1 MIQLINVSMQFGD
14 KIVLKNQNC
23 SLNKGIN
30 LIIGENGS
38 GKSTLMKIMMG
49 ILSPTS
55 GEVLYRS
62 NDMKFSYQG
71 QDESLYDNESLNKNI
86 KLLKADIDEKIFN
99 ELCNILTFSDTNKKI
114 SSLSGGERQK
124 AEIIFCLSKKASVYF
139 LDEHFSSLDKKTKG
153 KLVTYLNEFSEER
166 YVVLI
171 NHDKSLSS
179 LHIDK
184 IIELFSEDHKEV
196 NSYSVSK
203 IIKNNRVFLAFSS
216 YFKNQKILSLIK
228 FMLLVSSFLLFSLGM
243 SYVNTKTDYER
254 YSNLLSQDPFS
265 VHSINFSNVKSIE
278 EVDPS
283 IFSFTKED
291 GYQYLKLYETSS
303 ERAITFYGAKE
314 ESTTLDYYTNKK
326 TKAFPNDSFLVLN
339 DETYMINFI
348 EKDELQSKV
357 NKSKHIQSVIDGYK
371 EDDILLCSND
381 FIDKIL
387 TSNLNEIKG
396 SPNISFNTSYGFSF
410 DEYNGCLKRGTTSL
424 KSNIV
429 ENRDDYYLSIP
440 NCSPNKVIKTFE
452 FNTEIKVNE
461 SSSDSKIHI
470 SLPLLKLL
478 YSQYDASFNRSEVA
492 YGLDLNDSYIENLIK
507 SCSSI
512 TPLEINKD
520 FSRINSKY
528 LYLYFPL
535 STILFLSDIF
545 VILFTKNRYS
555 KWYQKQVNIFDRNQ
569 LSKKSFDLGL
579 LLANSFEALLAGTI
593 SLTLYIF
600 LFIPKA
606 NYNLMIEG
614 ILIHPE
620 NFYYYSE
627 QPNNPYYDNIT
638 SPMRLITFE
647 PLFFIIILFI
657 LTYLAINIYATKSSK
672 NQVA

>member
-139 LDEHFSSLDKKTKG
+139 LDEPFSSLDKKTKG

-216 YFKNQKILSLIK
+216 YFKNQKILLLIK

-303 ERAITFYGAKE
+303 WTIK
-314 ESTTLDYYTNKK
+314 
-326 TKAFPNDSFLVLN
+326 LVL
-339 DETYMINFI
+339 
-348 EKDELQSKV
+348 S
-357 NKSKHIQSVIDGYK
+357 IQLDGK
-371 EDDILLCSND
+371 
-381 FIDKIL
+381 KI
-387 TSNLNEIKG
+387 
-396 SPNISFNTSYGFSF
+396 
-410 DEYNGCLKRGTTSL
+410 R
-424 KSNIV
+424 
-429 ENRDDYYLSIP
+429 
-440 NCSPNKVIKTFE
+440 
-452 FNTEIKVNE
+452 
-461 SSSDSKIHI
+461 
-470 SLPLLKLL
+470 
-478 YSQYDASFNRSEVA
+478 
-492 YGLDLNDSYIENLIK
+492 
-507 SCSSI
+507 
-512 TPLEINKD
+512 
-520 FSRINSKY
+520 
-528 LYLYFPL
+528 
-535 STILFLSDIF
+535 
-545 VILFTKNRYS
+545 
-555 KWYQKQVNIFDRNQ
+555 
-569 LSKKSFDLGL
+569 
-579 LLANSFEALLAGTI
+579 TI
-593 SLTLYIF
+593 ST
-600 LFIPKA
+600 
-606 NYNLMIEG
+606 
-614 ILIHPE
+614 
-620 NFYYYSE
+620 
-627 QPNNPYYDNIT
+627 
-638 SPMRLITFE
+638 
-647 PLFFIIILFI
+647 
-657 LTYLAINIYATKSSK
+657 
-672 NQVA
+672 